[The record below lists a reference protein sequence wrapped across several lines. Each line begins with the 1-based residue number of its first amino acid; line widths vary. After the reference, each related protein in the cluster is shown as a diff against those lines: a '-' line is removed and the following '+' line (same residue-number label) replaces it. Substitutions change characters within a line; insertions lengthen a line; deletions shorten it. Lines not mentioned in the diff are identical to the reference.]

1 MPYDLKE
8 VAAISGMPGL
18 YRLVKPT
25 RAGVIV
31 EALDEKGT
39 RSVASARNKVSLL
52 HEISIYTQEYDT
64 TVPLAEV
71 FDRIYQKHGAELALT
86 HKSDDRDLTAFMG
99 EILPDYDRNRVYMS
113 DIKKLV
119 QWYHVVSRRLPYQ
132 EAAPATTE
140 SATAAGDSAPTPEAT
155 PEAAESSA
163 TPAASEGK
171 AKAPR
176 KKAAKSDDE
185 PAADEALSTAGIIPA
200 ATEDTA
206 EGSPEAAVAKPAKK
220 TTRKKTE

>member
-25 RAGVIV
+25 RAGVII

-52 HEISIYTQEYDT
+52 QEISIYTQDYDQ
-64 TVPLAEV
+64 TVPLSEV
-71 FDRIYQKHGAELALT
+71 FDRIHQKHGAELALT

-99 EILPDYDRNRVYMS
+99 EIIPDYDRDRVYMS

-119 QWYHVVSRRLPYQ
+119 QWYNTISKRLEYQ
-132 EAAPATTE
+132 APAE
-140 SATAAGDSAPTPEAT
+140 EETAALEATTAEQPTPAQKATKKTEA
-155 PEAAESSA
+155 
-163 TPAASEGK
+163 
-171 AKAPR
+171 
-176 KKAAKSDDE
+176 E
-185 PAADEALSTAGIIPA
+185 PTADEAMSTAGIIPA
-200 ATEDTA
+200 AEETNA
-206 EGSPEAAVAKPAKK
+206 AGNPEAGETKPAKK
-220 TTRKKTE
+220 TSKKKAE